1 MQNSIFNQISFN
13 VTEISDRSL
22 TYFATEKNQKY
33 NPNRT
38 TSLQSVGYLS
48 AAFFWKT
55 LMKIGNSTQY
65 YANNKG
71 SIRIRPKRSRIV
83 VKPYNSLRKKANFR
97 RIFKRFFFNNFIK
110 MPLKIKTHLY
120 LI

>member
-13 VTEISDRSL
+13 VTEISDRFNSSL

-38 TSLQSVGYLS
+38 TSLQSLSVGYLS

-55 LMKIGNSTQY
+55 LMKIGNSTRH

-97 RIFKRFFFNNFIK
+97 RIFKRFFFNNFI
-110 MPLKIKTHLY
+110 
-120 LI
+120 